1 MRIQLLRVVLPIVLL
16 PMVFGISIIGNA
28 TYSQLTTTPVIVN
41 GLTSAIDGITIYN
54 ETILLTDLSRIM
66 LIKSVNN
73 TLTSS
78 IALEWKSELSSM
90 RLINLPII
98 LPNSKL
104 TVRRILTVTTIDQ
117 LLLVDLFNL
126 SLSNFNLSLRVIHT
140 IDLPIIQFSGITSDN
155 CIYGVSVS
163 TSLPVRQTTRQTHE
177 GNQEEDG
184 IHLIPLPHFTLIN
197 NQLSVIN
204 PAPPKLLK
212 NIRGVVGIT
221 KNSNDT
227 LVFVNQVT
235 NAGNIIHQFTANM
248 SNSVI
253 LFNWTSPFP
262 LSSMRYL
269 KQANNIL
276 IGSVSQYSFI
286 FNPTIRQFIASLYS
300 PGMQVQSTDVVN
312 GDAWFVGPCLYSSDD
327 TTRMVGDKGCISNVR
342 LGILS
347 TQSLPLISS
356 SPPLVSHL
364 FLISFL
370 LSFLL

>member
-1 MRIQLLRVVLPIVLL
+1 MQQSMRILIALL
-16 PMVFGISIIGNA
+16 PTIVFGYSIIGNS
-28 TYSQLTTTPVIVN
+28 TYSQLTTTPININ

-66 LIKSVNN
+66 LIKSINN
-73 TLTSS
+73 TMTSS

-104 TVRRILTVTTIDQ
+104 TVRRILIVTTIDQ

-126 SLSNFNLSLRVIHT
+126 SLNNFNLSLRVIHT

-155 CIYGVSVS
+155 CIYGASVS
-163 TSLPVRQTTRQTHE
+163 TSLPIRQTT
-177 GNQEEDG
+177 GPIIKQEEGG

-212 NIRGVVGIT
+212 TINGVVGIT

-227 LVFVNQVT
+227 LVFVNQLT
-235 NAGNIIHQFTANM
+235 NAGNIIHQFTPNM
-248 SNSVI
+248 TNSVI
-253 LFNWTSPFP
+253 LFNWTASFP

-269 KQANNIL
+269 KQANNLL

-286 FNPTIRQFIASLYS
+286 FNPNIKQFIASLYS

-356 SPPLVSHL
+356 SPPLVSH
-364 FLISFL
+364 FYL
-370 LSFLL
+370 LSFLLFFLL